1 MISTEVSN
9 GDHISTFRVDEED
22 GQALRALDSIS
33 FNECNGL
40 YTSNNSMSWNSTYN
54 IDPRVY
60 IADKSEFDMYFP
72 DFDCL
77 KNDTVNDNQY
87 CASNNSN
94 PQLFK
99 QSTFQNTEAQ
109 SETNSIPLSQSIQV
123 AVPKNPK
130 DPLHKIRI
138 VNGLKKAYK
147 ARYKSDYFSQNGT
160 VRDPRYVADQKGNH
174 FVTLEVPTR
183 IYGYIRIDWITI
195 PDSNNTQYSMP
206 YKFQEDNESPN
217 VSDRNPVYRR
227 ITPED
232 LGIIKLYL
240 VLIKSKQ
247 EDLKKIQSM
256 DVFPPLEPTSKR
268 MDHNSF
274 EQKYSLAPKQLI
286 KDYQLNKS
294 QLAFT
299 FCSISPDG
307 QQLIPEWDTT
317 VYSTVL
323 TEEMPVASKKRAVT
337 CPNCEHSFEITLDN
351 ASDTDYEKPKRR
363 KK

>member
-1 MISTEVSN
+1 MISTEVSVS
-9 GDHISTFRVDEED
+9 DYISNFRVSDND
-22 GQALRALDSIS
+22 GQELRALDSIS
-33 FNECNGL
+33 FNNYNCL
-40 YTSNNSMSWNSTYN
+40 STSDNCIPCDSPYS

-72 DFDCL
+72 DFDRL

-87 CASNNSN
+87 CAFNNAN

-109 SETNSIPLSQSIQV
+109 SETNPIPLSQSIQV
-123 AVPKNPK
+123 AVPKKPK
-130 DPLHKIRI
+130 DPLHIIRI
-138 VNGLKKAYK
+138 VYDLEDTHRS
-147 ARYKSDYFSQNGT
+147 RYKSDYFSQNGT
-160 VRDPRYVADQKGNH
+160 VYKPRYVADQKGNH
-174 FVTLEVPTR
+174 FITLEVPTGIR
-183 IYGYIRIDWITI
+183 GYLRVDWITI
-195 PDSNNTQYSMP
+195 PDKNGIRYSMP
-206 YKFQEDNESPN
+206 YKFQVDHTSPN

-247 EDLKKIQSM
+247 EELKKIQSM
-256 DVFPPLEPTSKR
+256 DVFPPLEHTSKR
-268 MDHNSF
+268 TDHNSF
-274 EQKYSLAPKQLI
+274 KQKYSLAPKQLI
-286 KDYQLNKS
+286 RDYQLNKS

-323 TEEMPVASKKRAVT
+323 EEEMPVASKKRAAT

-351 ASDTDYEKPKRR
+351 AGDTDYEKPKRR

>member
-9 GDHISTFRVDEED
+9 GDHISTFRVDEDD

-54 IDPRVY
+54 IDPQAY
-60 IADKSEFDMYFP
+60 NADKSEFDMYFP
-72 DFDCL
+72 DFDRL
-77 KNDTVNDNQY
+77 KNDTVNGNQY
-87 CASNNSN
+87 CASINSN

-99 QSTFQNTEAQ
+99 QSTFQNTDAQ
-109 SETNSIPLSQSIQV
+109 SETNPIPLSQSIQV
-123 AVPKNPK
+123 AVPKKPK
-130 DPLHKIRI
+130 DSSHKIRI
-138 VNGLKKAYK
+138 VYDLEETHRP
-147 ARYKSDYFSQNGT
+147 RYKSDYFSQNGT
-160 VRDPRYVADQKGNH
+160 VYKPRYVADENGNH
-174 FVTLEVPTR
+174 FVTVEVPTSIR
-183 IYGYIRIDWITI
+183 GYLRVDWITI
-195 PDSNNTQYSMP
+195 PDKNNIRYSMP
-206 YKFQEDNESPN
+206 YKFQVDHKSPN

-232 LGIIKLYL
+232 LGIIKLCL

-247 EDLKKIQSM
+247 EDLKKTESM

>member
-9 GDHISTFRVDEED
+9 GDHICTFRVDEDD

-33 FNECNGL
+33 FNDYNGL
-40 YTSNNSMSWNSTYN
+40 SASNNCMSWNSTYN

-60 IADKSEFDMYFP
+60 IADKSEFDRYLP
-72 DFDCL
+72 GFDSS
-77 KNDTVNDNQY
+77 KNDTINGNQY
-87 CASNNSN
+87 CASNNAN

-99 QSTFQNTEAQ
+99 QSTFQNTQVQ
-109 SETNSIPLSQSIQV
+109 SKANPIPLSQSIRV
-123 AVPKNPK
+123 AVPKKPK
-130 DPLHKIRI
+130 DPLHEIRI

-160 VRDPRYVADQKGNH
+160 VRDPRYLADQKGNH
-174 FVTLEVPTR
+174 FVTLEVPTGIR
-183 IYGYIRIDWITI
+183 GYLRVDWITI
-195 PDSNNTQYSMP
+195 PDKNGIRYSMP
-206 YKFQEDNESPN
+206 YKFQVDHTSPD

-256 DVFPPLEPTSKR
+256 DIFPPSEHTLKTTDPNDFKE
-268 MDHNSF
+268 
-274 EQKYSLAPKQLI
+274 KYSLSPKQLI
-286 KDYQLNKS
+286 KDYQLDKS

-299 FCSISPDG
+299 FCSISPNG
-307 QQLIPEWDTT
+307 KQLIPEWDTT